1 MKKIIE
7 NEIKSAKDEK
17 QRLLNKN
24 EELQNSSFKDI
35 IKSGFES
42 AKAEDR
48 ELIREWKHH
57 PVKMVLL
64 LLSLIA
70 SVVIGLLITF
80 LIEVF
85 SFKLAYDSID
95 NVIFISQNDWSDYAC
110 SVTAFML
117 IAFFV
122 MLFFFLIETGA
133 DAFNSRKSK
142 KRKEE
147 ISFSEQEI
155 KKEQSVSRLNKIEKA
170 VAILI
175 PTVIILVFIASIY
188 VWTFS
193 STVFT
198 KDKIIKKTPFNPVG
212 AEYSYSEITEIEIDN
227 KNDDSNLFLDL
238 HMSDGKIVEFGYTQS
253 YDSDNDTYEEY
264 PEAFVRDFVNYF
276 RDKNI
281 PVKFNC
287 TYKDVTAYD
296 LDDKSLA
303 YMEEIFQTDS
313 KQ

>member
-17 QRLLNKN
+17 QRLSNKS
-24 EELQNSSFKDI
+24 EELQSSSFKDI

-142 KRKEE
+142 KYKEE
-147 ISFSEQEI
+147 KVSFSEQEM
-155 KKEQSVSRLNKIEKA
+155 KKEKASFSEQGVKKKKSVSRLNKNEKA
-170 VAILI
+170 IAILI

-188 VWTFS
+188 VWTFNT
-193 STVFT
+193 TVFT
-198 KDKIIKKTPFNPVG
+198 KNKIIKKLRSILL
-212 AEYSYSEITEIEIDN
+212 ELS
-227 KNDDSNLFLDL
+227 
-238 HMSDGKIVEFGYTQS
+238 
-253 YDSDNDTYEEY
+253 
-264 PEAFVRDFVNYF
+264 
-276 RDKNI
+276 
-281 PVKFNC
+281 
-287 TYKDVTAYD
+287 TAT
-296 LDDKSLA
+296 LKLLKLKLIIKMTTLTCSL
-303 YMEEIFQTDS
+303 ICI
-313 KQ
+313 